1 MRPAHFRRA
10 VAVLLLSAFTAIP
23 AASQETDKYADGI
36 RDFEAF
42 VQQQLNQS
50 QIIGMSVAFEKDG
63 YLWENGYGYADLEH
77 RTPAT
82 AESSYRIA
90 SVTKPMTAVGILV
103 LAEQGKLNLDA
114 EVQTY
119 VPYYPEKKWP
129 VTIRQILG
137 HVSGIGNYR
146 NDPDVDPNDRLS
158 TTEAVALFQDLDL
171 DFQPGTSYEY
181 STVGY
186 NLLTAVIEEV
196 SGQSYAE
203 FMRENVWGP
212 LGMTHT
218 YVDNPTDSVAN
229 RVRGYRVADGHIARS
244 VAVNTSMD
252 IGGAG
257 ARSTVGDLV
266 RFAQGLSDG
275 KLISDTLRDQMWTS
289 MTTADMRYT
298 GYGMGWSIG
307 DLNGRFT
314 VVHDGAMQETRTLL
328 VHFPSHDM
336 TVAVACNFEGAV
348 PWSFVMPV
356 IEFLLGESVS
366 TPTIY
371 TGKIEDDLRLAALRS
386 CFNEGLAFYDRYQA
400 PVTTDSA
407 LLQRAFAYLNT
418 ILDPRMKK
426 DKLPRLRTMVD
437 FGAQPVSGDAFTKV
451 GSFIVDQLARA
462 RGKEYVDAAYSA
474 GELSLFGD
482 YVRLCKEEDK
492 RLSPYRLHRKF
503 EKTGER
509 WDSDWSW
516 FVRNDKDEIV
526 IDPQSNP
533 DSLYEQLHRTFKAHK
548 IYPDFSRQLADAARA
563 AMGSK
568 EPERGSKF
576 ARNSARLYPNSD
588 YALTFLG
595 VLHFVGGDAD
605 SGRVYLT
612 EAAEIN
618 PAGEASDMGL
628 NAYAYQLAGIG
639 LVDAAINILKV
650 ATDLHPKVANLYD
663 SMGEMYLMKSD
674 TLQAVAYYEK
684 ALRVDPN
691 FTNARQMIRRI
702 RADAE

>member
-1 MRPAHFRRA
+1 
-10 VAVLLLSAFTAIP
+10 
-23 AASQETDKYADGI
+23 
-36 RDFEAF
+36 
-42 VQQQLNQS
+42 
-50 QIIGMSVAFEKDG
+50 
-63 YLWENGYGYADLEH
+63 
-77 RTPAT
+77 
-82 AESSYRIA
+82 
-90 SVTKPMTAVGILV
+90 
-103 LAEQGKLNLDA
+103 
-114 EVQTY
+114 
-119 VPYYPEKKWP
+119 
-129 VTIRQILG
+129 
-137 HVSGIGNYR
+137 
-146 NDPDVDPNDRLS
+146 
-158 TTEAVALFQDLDL
+158 
-171 DFQPGTSYEY
+171 
-181 STVGY
+181 
-186 NLLTAVIEEV
+186 
-196 SGQSYAE
+196 
-203 FMRENVWGP
+203 
-212 LGMTHT
+212 
-218 YVDNPTDSVAN
+218 
-229 RVRGYRVADGHIARS
+229 
-244 VAVNTSMD
+244 
-252 IGGAG
+252 
-257 ARSTVGDLV
+257 
-266 RFAQGLSDG
+266 
-275 KLISDTLRDQMWTS
+275 
-289 MTTADMRYT
+289 
-298 GYGMGWSIG
+298 
-307 DLNGRFT
+307 
-314 VVHDGAMQETRTLL
+314 
-328 VHFPSHDM
+328 
-336 TVAVACNFEGAV
+336 
-348 PWSFVMPV
+348 
-356 IEFLLGESVS
+356 
-366 TPTIY
+366 
-371 TGKIEDDLRLAALRS
+371 
-386 CFNEGLAFYDRYQA
+386 
-400 PVTTDSA
+400 
-407 LLQRAFAYLNT
+407 
-418 ILDPRMKK
+418 
-426 DKLPRLRTMVD
+426 
-437 FGAQPVSGDAFTKV
+437 
-451 GSFIVDQLARA
+451 
-462 RGKEYVDAAYSA
+462 
-474 GELSLFGD
+474 
-482 YVRLCKEEDK
+482 
-492 RLSPYRLHRKF
+492 LSPYRLHRKF